1 MTVKRQEA
9 DNAARRRE
17 LETQMDAEL
26 KGQGVDV
33 DRLSE
38 IRKQLQLV
46 NAELEYIEHHKE
58 DYYSWQKDKK
68 EYFDLEQSRKEERRR
83 LQGVLEDLKHEVAR
97 RRDKKEAV
105 FRTISEID

>member
-38 IRKQLQLV
+38 IRRQLQLV

-58 DYYSWQKDKK
+58 DYYAWQKDKK

-83 LQGVLEDLKHEVAR
+83 LQGVLEDLKHKFDLR
-97 RRDKKEAV
+97 REKKEAE
-105 FRTISEID
+105 FRTTEA